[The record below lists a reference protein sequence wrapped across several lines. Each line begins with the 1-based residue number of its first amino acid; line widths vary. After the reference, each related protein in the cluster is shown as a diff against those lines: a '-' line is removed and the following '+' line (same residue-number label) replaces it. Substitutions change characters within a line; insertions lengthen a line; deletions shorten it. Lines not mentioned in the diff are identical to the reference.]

1 MNQSLRDYRL
11 LPTPLFI
18 ISTTLKLDDSVPIL
32 APKSLRVVCDNMLQG
47 LGRQLRLC
55 GVDVKILGNHDDH
68 DVAARIA
75 VEDDRVILTCGKTF
89 DRLKK
94 FVSPG
99 NCLSVEATQAKLQ
112 CVQVLQH
119 FNVRVEKTD
128 IFSRCQL

>member
-1 MNQSLRDYRL
+1 
-11 LPTPLFI
+11 
-18 ISTTLKLDDSVPIL
+18 
-32 APKSLRVVCDNMLQG
+32 MLQG

-55 GVDVKILGNHDDH
+55 GVDVKILANNDDH

-75 VEDDRVILTCGKTF
+75 IDDDRVILTCGKTF

-94 FVSPG
+94 FVDPG
-99 NCLSVEATQAKLQ
+99 KCVSVETTQAKIQ

-119 FNVRVEKTD
+119 FNVRVEPTD

>member
-1 MNQSLRDYRL
+1 
-11 LPTPLFI
+11 
-18 ISTTLKLDDSVPIL
+18 
-32 APKSLRVVCDNMLQG
+32 MLQG

-55 GVDVKILGNHDDH
+55 GVDVIILGNHDDH

-75 VEDDRVILTCGKTF
+75 VEDDRIILTCGKIF

-94 FVSPG
+94 FVPLG